1 MKKEVKEVKTKF
13 KCTKCRDTKMA
24 NVLVVKAGTKNH
36 FELRPCEWCPTIPG
50 K

>member
-1 MKKEVKEVKTKF
+1 MTKEIKEVKTKF
-13 KCTKCRDTKMA
+13 RCTKCRDTKTA
-24 NVLVVKAGTKNH
+24 NVMVVKGSGKKH